1 MKPSDKEKND
11 PLSNVPAELRWAAK
25 QDVGGL
31 RDFFMNQPEKPYIT
45 CGMGGAFS
53 SCVYSA
59 LLYGAHCGLGR
70 AVTCFAM
77 NSLSDA
83 TLLGSKVLINS
94 AGGRNDDV
102 VQVADRLHKL
112 GHPAAANLTMFDTR
126 DNRLKKKIS
135 VLNPSYSFNLNGHE
149 VFNEGET
156 FVNITP
162 AITSYAIYYKAFTGK
177 TDFTELDLC
186 SRYTYTANDGQ
197 SEVPPLQN
205 IDHFV
210 VLYGGYGEPVAY
222 DFESMIVESGFA
234 SVQLADYRNFTHGR
248 FCFVGNHLADGNT
261 AVVMIVTPR
270 EKGIVERYHK
280 ICENERFKGSDQVL
294 PDNTPVITLETEHDS
309 PLASIDL
316 LIQQTRL
323 YSDIS
328 DARGVKNLGNPVC
341 KNIDKRA
348 PRSLIRFI
356 KDLKKA
362 GPITIT
368 NT

>member
-1 MKPSDKEKND
+1 MTKKD
-11 PLSNVPAELRWAAK
+11 PLRNVPDELCWAAK
-25 QDVGGL
+25 QDVSGL
-31 RDFFMNQPEKPYIT
+31 RDFFMNHPERPYIT

-59 LLYGAHCGLGR
+59 LLYSAHCGLGR
-70 AVTCFAM
+70 AMTCFAV
-77 NSLSDA
+77 NSLSNA

-112 GHPAAANLTMFDTR
+112 NHPAAANLTMFDNR

-135 VLNPSYSFNLNGHE
+135 DLNPSHSFNLCGHE
-149 VFNEGET
+149 VFDEGET

-162 AITSYAIYYKAFTGK
+162 AITSYSLYYKAFTGK
-177 TDFTELDLC
+177 TDFTGLDLR

-205 IDHFV
+205 IEHLV

-222 DFESMIVESGFA
+222 DFESMMVESGFA

-248 FCFVGNHLADGNT
+248 FCFVGNHLTNKNT
-261 AVVMIVTPR
+261 AVVMLVTPR
-270 EKGIVERYHK
+270 EKGIVERYRK
-280 ICENERFKGSDQVL
+280 ISDSERFKESNQVF
-294 PDNTPVITLETEHDS
+294 PDNTPIITLETEHDS

-323 YSDIS
+323 YIDIS
-328 DARGVKNLGNPVC
+328 DAHGVKSLGNPVC
-341 KNIDKRA
+341 KNIDKRT

-356 KDLKKA
+356 KDFQKA
-362 GPITIT
+362 GPITLQ
-368 NT
+368 

>member
-1 MKPSDKEKND
+1 MKTSDKVKND
-11 PLSNVPAELRWAAK
+11 PLKNVPAELRWAAK
-25 QDVGGL
+25 QDVSGL
-31 RDFFMNQPEKPYIT
+31 RDFFMNNPGMPYVT

-70 AVTCFAM
+70 AMTCFAL

-112 GHPAAANLTMFDTR
+112 NHPAAANLTMFDNR
-126 DNRLKKKIS
+126 ENRLKKKIS
-135 VLNPSYSFNLNGHE
+135 ALNPAGSFNLNGHE

-162 AITSYAIYYKAFTGK
+162 AITSYSLYYKAFTGK
-177 TDFTELDLC
+177 TDFTELDLR

-197 SEVPPLQN
+197 REVPPLQN

-222 DFESMIVESGFA
+222 DFESIIVESGFA

-248 FCFVGNHLADGNT
+248 FCFVGNHLTDGNT
-261 AVVMIVTPR
+261 AVVMLVTPR
-270 EKGIVERYHK
+270 EKGIVERYRK
-280 ICENERFKGSDQVL
+280 ISNSERFKGSDQVL

-328 DARGVKNLGNPVC
+328 DARGVKSLGNPVC

-356 KDLKKA
+356 KDLQKA
-362 GPITIT
+362 GPITLK
-368 NT
+368 

>member
-1 MKPSDKEKND
+1 MKTSDIAKKD
-11 PLSNVPAELRWAAK
+11 PLRNVPSELRWAAK
-25 QDVGGL
+25 QDVSGL
-31 RDFFMNQPEKPYIT
+31 SDFLMNHPEKPYIT

-70 AVTCFAM
+70 AMTCFAV
-77 NSLSDA
+77 NSLSDT

-102 VQVADRLHKL
+102 VQVADRLQKL
-112 GHPAAANLTMFDTR
+112 HHPAAANLTMFDNR

-135 VLNPSYSFNLNGHE
+135 DLNPNNSFNLNGHE

-162 AITSYAIYYKAFTGK
+162 AITSYSLYYKAFTGK
-177 TDFTELDLC
+177 TDFTGVDLR

-205 IDHFV
+205 IEHFV

-234 SVQLADYRNFTHGR
+234 SVQLSDYRNFTHGR
-248 FCFVGNHLADGNT
+248 FCFVGNNLTDGNT

-270 EKGIVERYHK
+270 EMGIVERYRKLAH
-280 ICENERFKGSDQVL
+280 NGRFKMSDQVF

-328 DARGVKNLGNPVC
+328 DARGVKSFGNPVC
-341 KNIDKRA
+341 KNIDKRT

-356 KDLKKA
+356 KDIQKA
-362 GPITIT
+362 GPITLK
-368 NT
+368 